1 MKMNLL
7 LVEDAMIYLI
17 LFQQYFENDFHVVS
31 ATNVDDA
38 KAIIKDKDFQ
48 FDVILLALM
57 TRGTMG
63 LLGQIKKY
71 PLLSHV
77 PVIVMTASDDDKDKI
92 QAFDYGAYDYITK
105 PIIESNVLNRVKDAA
120 IYFQRIR
127 ELDSQKDLLMNSQNI
142 DKLTQ
147 IYNLDTAKWLVNE
160 KISENK
166 EALKA
171 LFLFKIEGLDE
182 VYLEEGNHRGDTI
195 IKEIA
200 RFISLHFS
208 NIDIIGRI
216 SHDMIIVFVLNK
228 KSINEAV
235 LKKIE
240 LLRLFKQKQMTDIP
254 EDIILRIGVSATKEQ
269 TSYEQL
275 LEEALSFIHV
285 ETYDQLILDD
295 EETID

>member
-7 LVEDAMIYLI
+7 LVEDAKIYLI

-48 FDVILLALM
+48 FDVILLDLM

-182 VYLEEGNHRGDTI
+182 VNLEEGNHRGDTI

>member
-7 LVEDAMIYLI
+7 LVEDAKIYLI

-48 FDVILLALM
+48 FDVILLDLM

-208 NIDIIGRI
+208 YIDIIGRI

>member
-7 LVEDAMIYLI
+7 LVEDAKIYLI

-48 FDVILLALM
+48 FDVILLDLM

-182 VYLEEGNHRGDTI
+182 VYLEEGNHRGNTI

-228 KSINEAV
+228 KSMNEAV

>member
-7 LVEDAMIYLI
+7 LVEDAKIYLI

-48 FDVILLALM
+48 FDVILLDLM

-182 VYLEEGNHRGDTI
+182 VYLEEGNHRGDSI

>member
-7 LVEDAMIYLI
+7 LVEDAKIYLI

-48 FDVILLALM
+48 FDVILLDLL
-57 TRGTMG
+57 TRWTMG

>member
-7 LVEDAMIYLI
+7 LVEDAKIYLI

-48 FDVILLALM
+48 FDVILLDLM

>member
-1 MKMNLL
+1 MNLL
-7 LVEDAMIYLI
+7 LVEDAKIYLI

-48 FDVILLALM
+48 FDVILLDLM

>member
-7 LVEDAMIYLI
+7 LVEDAKIYLI

-48 FDVILLALM
+48 FDVILLDLM

-228 KSINEAV
+228 KSMNEAV

>member
-7 LVEDAMIYLI
+7 LVEDAKIYLI

-48 FDVILLALM
+48 FDVILLDLM

-120 IYFQRIR
+120 IYFQRII

>member
-7 LVEDAMIYLI
+7 LVEDAKIYLI

-48 FDVILLALM
+48 FDVILLDLM

-228 KSINEAV
+228 KSIHEAV

>member
-7 LVEDAMIYLI
+7 LVEDAKIYLI

-48 FDVILLALM
+48 FDVILLDLL

>member
-1 MKMNLL
+1 M
-7 LVEDAMIYLI
+7 EDAKIYLI

-48 FDVILLALM
+48 FDVILLDLM

-63 LLGQIKKY
+63 LLGQIKKA

-228 KSINEAV
+228 KSMNEAV

>member
-48 FDVILLALM
+48 FDVILLDLM

-228 KSINEAV
+228 KSMNEAV

>member
-7 LVEDAMIYLI
+7 LVEDAKIYLI

-48 FDVILLALM
+48 FDVILLDLM

-63 LLGQIKKY
+63 LLGQIKKA

>member
-48 FDVILLALM
+48 FDVILLDLM

>member
-7 LVEDAMIYLI
+7 LVEDAKIYLI

-48 FDVILLALM
+48 FDVILLDLM

-63 LLGQIKKY
+63 LLGQIKKA

-171 LFLFKIEGLDE
+171 LFLFKIEELDE

-228 KSINEAV
+228 KSMNEAV

>member
-7 LVEDAMIYLI
+7 LVEDAKIYLI

-48 FDVILLALM
+48 FDVILLDLM

-63 LLGQIKKY
+63 LLGQIKKA

-166 EALKA
+166 ESLKA

-228 KSINEAV
+228 KSMNEAV

-285 ETYDQLILDD
+285 ETYDQLMVI
-295 EETID
+295 